1 MKQKSEPKKTGYI
14 TAKHP
19 IYGGKAQVLR
29 FRHCGD
35 AWYFRMWIPTEKKFV
50 QHSLKTKDFQL
61 ASEKAE
67 KDFIGFQAKVQQ
79 GEKIFSFS
87 ASELVE
93 MFLVHLKER
102 FVDTDQLSQGRY
114 SNVKIHL
121 KHYLDFIHKCFKRD
135 EPVQNIKR
143 DCFRDYVVFRR
154 KENRDMNLG
163 TIRNEQITIR
173 SMYKWALE
181 LGHLTISAMP
191 IFEKM
196 KIPLSEGKRE
206 GISLGEYRRLY
217 AVSKNWH
224 THAPD
229 ATKHGEQWYYR
240 RLLHDLIIVMA
251 NFGFRTGEVRSIRW
265 KDVQVNA
272 DNTAKVLIR
281 AEYTKVREE
290 RTVTSRRGDVF
301 DRIRSYSKY
310 TEPND
315 FVLSAFWKNRQW
327 NSQMIYRTFR
337 SLVKEVR
344 EKYGDEFDAE
354 RVLYGL
360 RHLFITI
367 KLRGGATPWAV
378 AHMTGT
384 SPRQITATYNDVTDE
399 QVSRMLLSV
408 NVQFDKDGNLI
419 DRKGHVVSMEGE

>member
-1 MKQKSEPKKTGYI
+1 MKPRSEAKKTGYI

-50 QHSLKTKDFQL
+50 QHSLKTKDYQV
-61 ASEKAE
+61 ASERAE

-93 MFLVHLKER
+93 EFSRHLKER

-114 SNVKIHL
+114 SNVRIHL
-121 KHYLDFIHKCFKRD
+121 KHYLDFIGRD
-135 EPVQNIKR
+135 ESVQNIKR
-143 DCFRDYVVFRR
+143 DRFRDYVMFRR
-154 KENRDMNLG
+154 KENRAINLG

-181 LGHLTISAMP
+181 MGHITISAMP
-191 IFEKM
+191 VFEKM
-196 KIPLSEGKRE
+196 KIPVDEGKRE
-206 GISLGEYRRLY
+206 GIDLLEYRRLVM
-217 AVSKNWH
+217 VSKNWH
-224 THAPD
+224 KTAPD
-229 ATKHGEQWYYR
+229 EAKHGEHWYYR

-251 NFGFRTGEVRSIRW
+251 NFGFRTGEARNLRW
-265 KDVQVNA
+265 EDVQVFDDA
-272 DNTAKVLIR
+272 TAKVFIR
-281 AEYTKVREE
+281 AENTKVRKQ
-290 RTVTSRRGDVF
+290 RTVISRRGDVF
-301 DRIRSYSKY
+301 NRIRSYSKY
-310 TEPND
+310 TQPTD
-315 FVLSAFWKNRQW
+315 FIFSAFWKNRQW

-337 SLVKEVR
+337 SLVKDVR

-384 SPRQITATYNDVTDE
+384 SPRQITATYNDVKDE
-399 QVSRMLLSV
+399 QVSRMLLAV
-408 NVQFDKDGNLI
+408 NVQFDKEGNLI

>member
-1 MKQKSEPKKTGYI
+1 MMKQKSELNKTGYI
-14 TAKHP
+14 TTKHP
-19 IYGGKAQVLR
+19 IFGGKAQVLR

-35 AWYFRMWIPTEKKFV
+35 AWYFRMWIHSEKKFV
-50 QHSLKTKDFQL
+50 QHSLKTKDYQL
-61 ASEKAE
+61 ALETAE
-67 KDFIGFQAKVQQ
+67 KDFIRFQAKVQE

-87 ASELVE
+87 ASELVDE
-93 MFLVHLKER
+93 FLRHLKEH
-102 FVDTDQLSQGRY
+102 FVASNQLSQGRF

-121 KHYLDFIHKCFKRD
+121 NHYLDFIGRD

-143 DCFRDYVVFRR
+143 DRFRDYVMFRR
-154 KENRDMNLG
+154 RENRDMNLG

-181 LGHLTISAMP
+181 MGHITISAMP
-191 IFEKM
+191 VFLKM
-196 KIPLSEGKRE
+196 KIPVDEGKRE
-206 GISLGEYRRLY
+206 GIDLLEYRRLVT
-217 AVSKNWH
+217 VSKNWH
-224 THAPD
+224 KMAPD
-229 ATKHGEQWYYR
+229 AAKRGEHWYYR

-251 NFGFRTGEVRSIRW
+251 NFGFRTGEARNLRW
-265 KDVQVNA
+265 EDVQVFE
-272 DNTAKVLIR
+272 DKTAKVFIR
-281 AEYTKVREE
+281 AENTKVREK
-290 RTVTSRRGDVF
+290 RMVISRRGDVF

-310 TEPND
+310 TQPKD
-315 FVLSAFWKNRQW
+315 FIFSAFWKNRQW

-344 EKYGDEFDAE
+344 EKYGEEFDAE

-367 KLRGGATPWAV
+367 KLRGGVTPWAV

-399 QVSRMLLSV
+399 QVSRMLLAV
-408 NVQFDKDGNLI
+408 NVSFDKEGNLI

>member
-1 MKQKSEPKKTGYI
+1 M
-14 TAKHP
+14 
-19 IYGGKAQVLR
+19 LR

-50 QHSLKTKDFQL
+50 QHSLKTKDYQL

-93 MFLVHLKER
+93 AFLLHLKER

-114 SNVKIHL
+114 SNVRIHL
-121 KHYLDFIHKCFKRD
+121 KHYLDFIGRD

-143 DCFRDYVVFRR
+143 DRFRDYVMFRR

-181 LGHLTISAMP
+181 LGHITIAAMP

-196 KIPLSEGKRE
+196 KIPIDEGKRE
-206 GISLGEYRRLY
+206 GIDLLEYRRLVT
-217 AVSKNWH
+217 VSKNWDKA
-224 THAPD
+224 APD
-229 ATKHGEQWYYR
+229 AGKHGEQWYYR

-251 NFGFRTGEVRSIRW
+251 NFGFRTGEARNLRW
-265 KDVQVNA
+265 EDVQVLE
-272 DNTAKVLIR
+272 DKTAKVFIR
-281 AEYTKVREE
+281 AENTKVRKQ
-290 RTVTSRRGDVF
+290 RTVISRRGDVF

-310 TEPND
+310 AQPKD
-315 FVLSAFWKNRQW
+315 FVFSAFWKNRQW

-337 SLVKEVR
+337 LLVKEVR
-344 EKYGDEFDAE
+344 KKYGEEFDAE

-367 KLRGGATPWAV
+367 KMRGGATPWAV

-384 SPRQITATYNDVTDE
+384 SPRQITATYNDVKDE
-399 QVSRMLLSV
+399 QVSRMLLAV
-408 NVQFDKDGNLI
+408 NVQFDKEGNLI
-419 DRKGHVVSMEGE
+419 DRKGHVVGMEGE

>member
-1 MKQKSEPKKTGYI
+1 MKQNSESKKTGYI

-50 QHSLKTKDFQL
+50 QHSLKERDYQL
-61 ASEKAE
+61 ALEKAE
-67 KDFIGFQAKVQQ
+67 RDFIGFQAKVQQ

-93 MFLVHLKER
+93 EFLLHLKER
-102 FVDTDQLSQGRY
+102 FVDTDQLSVGRY
-114 SNVKIHL
+114 QNVKIHL
-121 KHYLDFIHKCFKRD
+121 NHYLDFIGLD
-135 EPVQNIKR
+135 ESVQNIQR
-143 DCFRDYVVFRR
+143 DRFRDYVKVRR
-154 KENRDMNLG
+154 KECPDMNLG

-181 LGHLTISAMP
+181 LGHITISAMP
-191 IFEKM
+191 VFG
-196 KIPLSEGKRE
+196 KINIPKDEGKRE
-206 GISLGEYRRLY
+206 GISLSEYRRLY

-229 ATKHGEQWYYR
+229 AAKHGEHWYYR

-281 AEYTKVREE
+281 AEYTKVGEE
-290 RTVTSRRGDVF
+290 RRVTSRRGDVF

-315 FVLSAFWKNRQW
+315 FVFSAFWKNRQW

-344 EKYGDEFDAE
+344 EKYGEEFDAE

-399 QVSRMLLSV
+399 QVSRMLLAV
-408 NVQFDKDGNLI
+408 NAQFDKEGNLI

>member
-29 FRHCGD
+29 FRHCGE

-50 QHSLKTKDFQL
+50 QHSLKTKDYQL

-79 GEKIFSFS
+79 GEKIFSLS
-87 ASELVE
+87 ASELVDE
-93 MFLVHLKER
+93 FLRHLKER
-102 FVDTDQLSQGRY
+102 FVDTDQLSVGRY
-114 SNVKIHL
+114 SNVRIHL
-121 KHYLDFIHKCFKRD
+121 KHYLDFIGRD

-143 DCFRDYVVFRR
+143 DRFRDYVMFRR

-181 LGHLTISAMP
+181 LEHIKVSAMP

-196 KIPLSEGKRE
+196 KIPLGEGKRE
-206 GISLGEYRRLY
+206 GIDLLEYRRLVT
-217 AVSKNWH
+217 VSKNWH
-224 THAPD
+224 KTAPD
-229 ATKHGEQWYYR
+229 EAKYGEQWYYR

-251 NFGFRTGEVRSIRW
+251 NFGFRTGEARNLRW
-265 KDVQVNA
+265 EDVQVFE
-272 DNTAKVLIR
+272 DKTAKVFIR
-281 AEYTKVREE
+281 AENTKVRKQ
-290 RTVTSRRGDVF
+290 RTIISRRGDVF

-310 TEPND
+310 TQPKD
-315 FVLSAFWKNRQW
+315 FIFSAFWKNRQW

-367 KLRGGATPWAV
+367 KMRGGATPWAV

-384 SPRQITATYNDVTDE
+384 SPRQITATYNDVKDE
-399 QVSRMLLSV
+399 QVSRMLLAV
-408 NVQFDKDGNLI
+408 NVSFDKEGNLI